1 MVVVIVAMV
10 FVVVLVVIVMVVV
23 VMVVEPFLF
32 SILET
37 QHKTKRGDF
46 FLKSKFSIL
55 IYI

>member
-1 MVVVIVAMV
+1 MIVAMV
-10 FVVVLVVIVMVVV
+10 FVVVLVVIVTVVV
-23 VMVVEPFLF
+23 VMVVVPFLF